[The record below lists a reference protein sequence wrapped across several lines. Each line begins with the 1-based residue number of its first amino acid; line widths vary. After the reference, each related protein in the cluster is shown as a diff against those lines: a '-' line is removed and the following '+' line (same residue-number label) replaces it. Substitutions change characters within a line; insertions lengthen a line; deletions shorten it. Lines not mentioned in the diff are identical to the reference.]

1 MIHIENLV
9 LISFILH
16 IDVLIL
22 ASFHILDH
30 NKLQKYSPW
39 L

>member
-1 MIHIENLV
+1 MIHIENVV
-9 LISFILH
+9 LISFIFR
-16 IDVLIL
+16 IDLLIL

-30 NKLQKYSPW
+30 NKLQKYGPW

>member
-1 MIHIENLV
+1 MIHIQNFV
-9 LISFILH
+9 FISFIFR
-16 IDVLIL
+16 IDLLIL

>member
-1 MIHIENLV
+1 MIHIENV
-9 LISFILH
+9 VRISFIFR
-16 IDVLIL
+16 IDLLIL
-22 ASFHILDH
+22 ASVHILDH